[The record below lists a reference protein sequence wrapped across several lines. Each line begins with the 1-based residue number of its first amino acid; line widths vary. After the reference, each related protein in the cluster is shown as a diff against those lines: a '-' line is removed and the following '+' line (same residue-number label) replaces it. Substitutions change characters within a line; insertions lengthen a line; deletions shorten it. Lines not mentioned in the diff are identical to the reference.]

1 MPDIETLNHTT
12 WDCKYHVVFIPK
24 YRRKALSH
32 ELRRHL
38 GEVFRALAEQK
49 ECRIEEGPL
58 RADHVPRLLSMPP
71 KYSVAQVVGFITGKA
86 AIHSARTFMGRR
98 KNSTGHH
105 FWARGYYVSTVG
117 RDEAVIREYIRTHE
131 AEDRRLDQMDLW

>member
-49 ECRIEEGPL
+49 ACRIEEGHVMGDHSRAHAPL
-58 RADHVPRLLSMPP
+58 HSPEVLCGAGGGLYQGESGDPYCPDIYGTPQELYRAPFLGSGVLCL
-71 KYSVAQVVGFITGKA
+71 
-86 AIHSARTFMGRR
+86 
-98 KNSTGHH
+98 N
-105 FWARGYYVSTVG
+105 RGQ
-117 RDEAVIREYIRTHE
+117 R
-131 AEDRRLDQMDLW
+131 